1 MGFFSDLVGDVL
13 PIATTAAGFYTGNPG
28 LIAGGLGM
36 LAGGQQG
43 SSAQAANQQ
52 VAQGMQFR
60 PVGIT
65 NTFGTSGF
73 SYDPTTGQM
82 TGAGYA
88 LSPALQAY
96 QNALLSP
103 TATQQNLADVASQQA
118 LGRSYLATTPQQLA
132 QNWLA
137 SQRELLAPSRE
148 QSWSNLNNQLF
159 NTGRTGLSVAQ
170 GGKLQAANPEAA
182 ALANAQ
188 AMQDLQ
194 LASQAQT
201 QGQQQYLFGQGLLSS
216 AYKPLTTGL
225 NATDIV
231 EALGQQPLTLSSG
244 LAGNAALG
252 ASRAAP
258 YQYQASAYN
267 PLASMLG
274 GALTN
279 QQLTSGIGNLFSGW
293 NWGGTPQGAY
303 GQQDQYLAGALSN
316 PQTQQAQMLSAQM
329 AGLFD

>member
-1 MGFFSDLVGDVL
+1 MGFFSDIL
-13 PIATTAAGFYTGNPG
+13 PIATTGVGIATGNPG
-28 LIAGGLGM
+28 LIMGGLGM
-36 LAGGQQG
+36 LAGGSQG
-43 SSAQAANQQ
+43 QSAQAANQQ

-65 NTFGTSGF
+65 NTFGTSNF
-73 SYDPTTGQM
+73 TYNPTTGQM
-82 TGAGYA
+82 ESAGYS
-88 LSPALQAY
+88 LSPSLQAY

-103 TATQQNLADVASQQA
+103 TATQQNLADIASQQA
-118 LGRSYLATTPQQLA
+118 LGRGYLATTPQQLA

-148 QSWSNLNNQLF
+148 QSWANLNNQLF

-170 GGKLQAANPEAA
+170 GGNLQAANPEAA

-201 QGQQQYLFGQGLLSS
+201 QGQQQYLFGQGLLSQ
-216 AYKPLTTGL
+216 AYNPLGAAL
-225 NATDIV
+225 NTAGAV
-231 EALGQQPLTLSSG
+231 EALGQQPLQLSSG

-267 PLASMLG
+267 PVASML
-274 GALTN
+274 
-279 QQLTSGIGNLFSGW
+279 S
-293 NWGGTPQGAY
+293 
-303 GQQDQYLAGALSN
+303 GALSN
-316 PQTQQAQMLSAQM
+316 PNLMSGLG
-329 AGLFD
+329 GLFSNAPSWTTGSSVIPQSTFNGLGGDYSLAGGEDMAKLFGLL